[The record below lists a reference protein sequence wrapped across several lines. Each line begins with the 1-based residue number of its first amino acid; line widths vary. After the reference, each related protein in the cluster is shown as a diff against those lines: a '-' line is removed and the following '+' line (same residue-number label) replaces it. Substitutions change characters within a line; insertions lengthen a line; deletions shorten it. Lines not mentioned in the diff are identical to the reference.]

1 MNEQLID
8 KLESKCQLVETLERD
23 LLDARKKVS
32 QRKSSIE
39 SGSRKMSLAKS
50 EDELDPKFSQ
60 VKNAVMKEP
69 DMEPKTSS
77 EIGINYIVLTYIYR
91 KNKLLWQR
99 LYLLPSPEFIVLVY
113 RIKIYN
119 GRFKTTRS

>member
-91 KNKLLWQR
+91 NLAEIILITKPRIYCACIQDQNIQWQ
-99 LYLLPSPEFIVLVY
+99 I
-113 RIKIYN
+113 
-119 GRFKTTRS
+119 

>member
-77 EIGINYIVLTYIYR
+77 EIGINYIVLTYIHR
-91 KNKLLWQR
+91 KNER
-99 LYLLPSPEFIVLVY
+99 LY
-113 RIKIYN
+113 
-119 GRFKTTRS
+119 

>member
-50 EDELDPKFSQ
+50 EDELDPK
-60 VKNAVMKEP
+60 
-69 DMEPKTSS
+69 
-77 EIGINYIVLTYIYR
+77 
-91 KNKLLWQR
+91 
-99 LYLLPSPEFIVLVY
+99 
-113 RIKIYN
+113 
-119 GRFKTTRS
+119 

>member
-32 QRKSSIE
+32 QRKSSLE
-39 SGSRKMSLAKS
+39 SGSRKMSLTKS
-50 EDELDPKFSQ
+50 EDELDPKFTQ

-77 EIGINYIVLTYIYR
+77 EIGINCIMRTYIHRITIYQR
-91 KNKLLWQR
+91 QYFWTNKTTIILISR
-99 LYLLPSPEFIVLVY
+99 V
-113 RIKIYN
+113 KIYH
-119 GRFKTTRS
+119 G